1 MKYMKTS
8 TTYTNRQAFVSMIE
22 SILKDF
28 CELPQENQTK
38 ADLIEGVIIKHFHKD
53 LLDISKDKVVNVRIQ
68 LADSFYTLQEKYESI
83 TDQINDKKES
93 LQTKKALSDIKNK
106 IDQYLNRYFYKVLRN
121 LKYDESECVTEYL
134 HGLYVFQEERAS
146 PELEFDSRNQS
157 PNILQTLPVPT
168 TDIGDDALRSLS
180 NTSDLLGSQSLDDL
194 GKRKSLD
201 QLLEVDQIEE
211 LRGGF
216 KEYNI
221 TKEDLSRDLI
231 DEPQMVDE
239 PIVEQINGHRDDT
252 IEVLQQIA
260 KEYVGQ
266 LLVDLKSNKQD
277 NGITDNQI
285 KS

>member
-1 MKYMKTS
+1 
-8 TTYTNRQAFVSMIE
+8 
-22 SILKDF
+22 
-28 CELPQENQTK
+28 
-38 ADLIEGVIIKHFHKD
+38 
-53 LLDISKDKVVNVRIQ
+53 
-68 LADSFYTLQEKYESI
+68 
-83 TDQINDKKES
+83 
-93 LQTKKALSDIKNK
+93 
-106 IDQYLNRYFYKVLRN
+106 
-121 LKYDESECVTEYL
+121 
-134 HGLYVFQEERAS
+134 
-146 PELEFDSRNQS
+146 
-157 PNILQTLPVPT
+157 LPVPT

-260 KEYVGQ
+260 KEYVG
-266 LLVDLKSNKQD
+266 
-277 NGITDNQI
+277 
-285 KS
+285 